1 MALSGDQFFRASTE
15 PVRKIFS
22 GIKDTL
28 VGRST
33 VRLNLHTTEDSC
45 CLNIECNSNGR
56 SATATATSGRAAGGQ
71 SIGAPAGVGS
81 AIAGSESSKSRSV
94 APGQVDGTSG
104 RTRAL
109 VELLRESAVGWGVL
123 GIDSNETISE
133 CLDGGGKSRVS
144 GRRAGVGACG
154 DTGAELL
161 EEGKGGGGDVERA
174 LGLPDVQCIV
184 QLLRDTEYCEVPW
197 ITVVVAIL
205 RVAADG
211 NGSRRADAAV
221 DTVDRAESVDIDLE
235 VSESLVGAGLESRGI
250 ASCGRIEGM
259 NGGENGVGILARTSS
274 TGVCGD
280 VAASRVPVRLK

>member
-1 MALSGDQFFRASTE
+1 MALSGDQFFKASTE

-22 GIKDTL
+22 GSSDTL
-28 VGRST
+28 LGWSMMRGDL
-33 VRLNLHTTEDSC
+33 RTTKDSC
-45 CLNIECNSNGR
+45 GLNIECNSNGR
-56 SATATATSGRAAGGQ
+56 SAAAAASTAGRAAGGQ
-71 SIGAPAGVGS
+71 SIGTPAGVGS

-94 APGQVDGTSG
+94 APGQVDGTRG

-197 ITVVVAIL
+197 VTVVVAIL

-211 NGSRRADAAV
+211 NGSRGADAAV
-221 DTVDRAESVDIDLE
+221 DTVDRAESVNIDLE
-235 VSESLVGAGLESRGI
+235 VSESLV
-250 ASCGRIEGM
+250 
-259 NGGENGVGILARTSS
+259 
-274 TGVCGD
+274 
-280 VAASRVPVRLK
+280 